1 MQKLKPGVAYDPYRS
16 GTARVAEP
24 DHGRSP
30 LCPRQG
36 PSGLELYREVTGDE
50 EDSPLANGPEVVH
63 LREDEH
69 FHSGPPQVKHS
80 EIFVNGRKKV
90 VTTRD
95 LSFDE
100 VVAMAFNPVP
110 TGPNVMFTITYRHGP
125 RGEPGGAPVG
135 GWHGHGEERGW
146 SSMSRGLIS
155 RSPDLKRLRDEGY
168 DVKLGPAISSSGIFL
183 T

>member
-1 MQKLKPGVAYDPYRS
+1 MENPMLEADAEVETRR
-16 GTARVAEP
+16 RVRIHIDQEP
-24 DHGRSP
+24 HESPNPTTGEALYVLGRVP
-30 LCPRQG
+30 P
-36 PSGLELYREVTGDE
+36 GLELYREVTGDE
-50 EDSPLANGPEVVH
+50 EDPPLANGPEVVH

-69 FHSGPPQVKHS
+69 FHSAPPQVKHF

-125 RGEPGGAPVG
+125 RANREGHLLEGGTVT
-135 GWHGHGEERGW
+135 
-146 SSMSRGLIS
+146 
-155 RSPDLKRLRDEGY
+155 
-168 DVKLGPAISSSGIFL
+168 VKSGMVFNV
-183 T
+183 TRTDKS